1 MIKITFPDGN
11 QKEFENGISCL
22 AVAQSISQG
31 LAKNCIAAKISMPK
45 SSSPLAGRLGGEE
58 KMVDMS
64 TVLDQDCSINF
75 YTFDKENEQSLDV
88 IRHDTAHLLA
98 QAVKDLYPKTQI
110 TIGPSVE
117 DGFYYDFAREEPFS
131 SDDLSMIERKMTEI
145 AGRNYAFE
153 RLIFGRNE
161 AVEFFKNQGE
171 FFKAEIIGQIPENEA
186 VSVYKQGDF
195 HDLCRGP
202 HAPSMGY
209 LKHFKLL
216 RVSAA
221 YWKGDA
227 KNASLQRIYGTAWG
241 TKKSLDDYLFRIE
254 EAKKR
259 DHRKL
264 GKELG
269 LFHQQQEAVGDVFWH
284 PKGQKLYLIIQQYI
298 RDLLE
303 KNGYEEVKTPIMV
316 KRTLWE
322 QSGHWEKF
330 GKNMFTSQVDD
341 EDYAIKPMNCPCHV
355 QIFNQGLRSYRDLPL
370 RMAEFGC
377 CHRYEPSGSLYGIMR
392 VRSFVQDDAHIFC
405 TEDQIAEE
413 TVAFCK
419 LLTKV
424 YNDFGFTDIKIKFSD
439 RPEVRAGTDET
450 WDKAENALKI
460 AIEKAGYDYI
470 LNPGEGAFYGP
481 KLEFVLK
488 DAIGRDWQCGTL
500 QVDFVL
506 PERLGAEYIA
516 ADGTKQRPVMLHRAI
531 LGSMERFIGMLIE
544 HYAGA
549 LPVWL
554 APVQVSVLGVSDV
567 HKQAVIDINDKL
579 KSIGIRSIADL
590 TSDTV
595 SYKIRNHSL
604 QKIPFVVVLGDKEIA
619 ENTVA
624 VRKFGE
630 QKNVVMSFDDFVGLI
645 NI

>member
-11 QKEFENGISCL
+11 QKEFESGISCL

-31 LAKNCIAAKISMPK
+31 LAKNCIAAKVS
-45 SSSPLAGRLGGEE
+45 G

-330 GKNMFTSQVDD
+330 GKNMFTSQVDE

-554 APVQVSVLGVSDV
+554 APVQVAVLGVSDV
-567 HKQAVIDINDKL
+567 HKQAVVDMTAKL
-579 KSIGIRSIADL
+579 QTMGIRAVADL

-630 QKNVVMSFDDFVGLI
+630 QKNVVMSLDDFVDLCVVK
-645 NI
+645 

>member
-11 QKEFENGISCL
+11 QKEFESGISCL

-31 LAKNCIAAKISMPK
+31 LAKNCIAAKVS
-45 SSSPLAGRLGGEE
+45 G

-241 TKKSLDDYLFRIE
+241 TK
-254 EAKKR
+254 
-259 DHRKL
+259 
-264 GKELG
+264 
-269 LFHQQQEAVGDVFWH
+269 EAVGDVFWH

-554 APVQVSVLGVSDV
+554 APVQVAVLGVSDV

-579 KSIGIRSIADL
+579 KSIGIRSVADL

-604 QKIPFVVVLGDKEIA
+604 QKIPFVIVLGDKEIA

-630 QKNVVMSFDDFVGLI
+630 QKNVVMSLDDFVGLI
-645 NI
+645 NIK